1 MALSEP
7 IVILD
12 GARRTPR
19 ADILIRNREPG
30 LFANFTT
37 TQLGGMAVVLGA
49 LAIVVRNDVAAVS

>member
-30 LFANFTT
+30 LFS
-37 TQLGGMAVVLGA
+37 GVGA
-49 LAIVVRNDVAAVS
+49 PKLRLDRPGH